1 MKTTK
6 LLAFLLLFSGFLKS
20 QPSSNLYGIVRQNYY
35 STVTD
40 TLVPGYS
47 YEVFDSATIRL
58 GSINPASGFVN
69 NIGTNTINR
78 TINLTGAALNPYDT
92 SFVFMS
98 YRAIISLDL
107 ITGNTNSCAL
117 TYGPLEESY
126 FDMFRFNNADSSLYG
141 LARTNYIS
149 RITDPSFPLDSFD
162 VLDSTALRLAT
173 VNTNTGLISM
183 LSSTSIGEGF
193 AMAGSTIDPYQMVF
207 YYSNGYRFIGLDI
220 YDGSVYSDV
229 HIYNPDGDIFDN
241 FAYSCADTGIYG
253 LIRKNCYSWTSVP
266 GFPGDSFQTLDSST
280 IRLGKINPNTGIV
293 TIISPSGVA
302 FGGYSINA
310 GSAIDPNTMTY
321 YFSNG
326 MSIIGISMVTGL
338 KVSEARFDFEAGEYF
353 DLMRNFE
360 NCRSAIASRKSGET
374 NILPIIASNSTF
386 SIYPNPTTSL
396 FQISSTEPI
405 QDIRITDVS
414 GKMIMYEKYGDGR
427 LETTLSIIND
437 LPGMYF
443 VTVNNNSHRKLIVK

>member
-35 STVTD
+35 SIITD
-40 TLVPGYS
+40 TLIPGFS

-58 GSINPASGFVN
+58 GSMNPVSGYVS
-69 NIGTNTINR
+69 NIGSNQINR
-78 TINLTGAALNPYDT
+78 AINLSGAALNPYDS
-92 SFVFMS
+92 SFIFMS
-98 YRAIISLDL
+98 YRDIISLDL
-107 ITGNTNSCAL
+107 RTGNTNSIEL
-117 TYGPLEESY
+117 IYHSLGESY

-141 LARTNYIS
+141 LARTNYVS
-149 RITDPSFPLDSFD
+149 RISDPLFPLDSFY

-173 VNTNTGLISM
+173 VNTNTGLISV
-183 LSSTSIGEGF
+183 LSSASIGEGF
-193 AMAGSTIDPYQMVF
+193 VMAGSTIDPYQMLY

-220 YDGSVYSDV
+220 YDGSVYSDA

-253 LIRKNCYSWTSVP
+253 LVRKNYYSWTSVL

-280 IRLGKINPNTGIV
+280 IRLGKIDPNTGIV
-293 TIISPSGVA
+293 TIISPSGAA

-321 YFSNG
+321 YFNSG
-326 MSIIGISMVTGL
+326 SAIIGISMVTGI
-338 KVSEARFDFEAGEYF
+338 KVSEASLDFEAGEHF
-353 DLMRNFE
+353 DIMRNFE
-360 NCRSAIASRKSGET
+360 NCRSAVASRKSGET
-374 NILPIIASNSTF
+374 NIIPSIAPNSTF
-386 SIYPNPTTSL
+386 SIYPNPTTNL

-414 GKMIMYEKYGDGR
+414 GKLIMHENYGDGR

-443 VTVNNNSHRKLIVK
+443 VTVNGNSHRKLIVK